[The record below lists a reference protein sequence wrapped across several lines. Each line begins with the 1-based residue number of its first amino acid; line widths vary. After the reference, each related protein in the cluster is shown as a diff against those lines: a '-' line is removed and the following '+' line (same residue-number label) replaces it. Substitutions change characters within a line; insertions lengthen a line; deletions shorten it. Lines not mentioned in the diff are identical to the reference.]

1 MKVKVNTK
9 AKFICHYLLNSS
21 KICGKACTKPEGCHL
36 HCKAKMRLLCSVC
49 DKPTK
54 MDKPTGIDN
63 DLCSYCNKSNYQIR
77 HVNILRDKAQL
88 FDQYNEEIS
97 LQG

>member
-1 MKVKVNTK
+1 
-9 AKFICHYLLNSS
+9 
-21 KICGKACTKPEGCHL
+21 
-36 HCKAKMRLLCSVC
+36 MRLPCSVC
-49 DKPTK
+49 GKPTK
-54 MDKPTGIDN
+54 MVKPTGIDD